1 MSDEV
6 LVPDKNGAN
15 IAAQEKQLKRLN
27 TKTNGF
33 AAGSSIINS
42 GLFVQNMTTL
52 KIILNRKR
60 RCEIFC
66 APLNV
71 TEEECGVRVRYLDD
85 NCAIFIDDL
94 SCDFFLMRMIIVSI

>member
-6 LVPDKNGAN
+6 SVPDQNGAN

-27 TKTNGF
+27 TKSNGF

-52 KIILNRKR
+52 KIIFNRKR

-71 TEEECGVRVRYLDD
+71 TEEECDVRVGYLDD

-94 SCDFFLMRMIIVSI
+94 SCDFFFMRMIIVSI